1 MTKNCSSA
9 PWAESG
15 CRSTMTELI
24 DRAPLRKYFPDSRDT
39 LVSACL
45 EGHMGQGVLG
55 EGWGLLLAG
64 DFAFLAGRP
73 DIKALQWLDAHKK
86 GYLIL
91 SGSEEWLQRA
101 EGFRSGCRS
110 TRYAFE
116 DDPVWNMGQLHQ
128 YAATLPDGIGLAEM
142 NENLFSQCR
151 QIGELRDLCSAF
163 SDMKDFSGHGAGVLA
178 VRNGRPVAGASAYAW
193 DSRGIEVEI
202 DTLPAYRRR
211 GLATACG
218 AALVLICLEKGLRVH
233 WDAANETSLRL
244 AKRLGFGEPRPYE
257 VIEWP

>member
-1 MTKNCSSA
+1 
-9 PWAESG
+9 
-15 CRSTMTELI
+15 MTELI
-24 DRAPLRKYFPDSRDT
+24 DRAPLRIYFPDSRDT

-45 EGHMGQGVLG
+45 EGHMGRGVLG
-55 EGWGLLLAG
+55 ESWGLLLAG

-73 DIKALQWLDAHKK
+73 DIEALQWLDTHKK

-91 SGSEEWLQRA
+91 SGSDEWLQRA

-116 DDPVWNMGQLHQ
+116 NEPVWNTDQLKQ
-128 YAATLPDGIGLAEM
+128 YAAALTDGIKLAAM
-142 NENLFSQCR
+142 DENLFSQCR
-151 QIGELRDLCSAF
+151 GNGALCDLCSAF
-163 SDMKDFSGHGAGVLA
+163 SDMDEFTAHGAGVLA
-178 VRNGRPVAGASAYAW
+178 VRNGRPVAGASTYAW

-202 DTLPAYRRR
+202 DTLPEFRRQ

-218 AALVLICLEKGLRVH
+218 AALVLTCLEKGLRVH